1 MILFFGDP
9 KFKVF
14 AVLVTEELGLE
25 DIKKLSW
32 VLESDYIDSTEI
44 LEKFIGPKS
53 SMITPWSTNAVEITK
68 NMGLRNINRI
78 EEFTYLKKSERFDKM
93 INEKYQNLNQQIFD
107 NNISPENIHF
117 IDSISKYNDEQGLA
131 LDNFEISYL
140 ENLSK
145 KIGRKLSDSE
155 VYGFS
160 QVNSEHCRHKIFN
173 GKFIIDG
180 VEKKESLFDLIK
192 LTSKKN
198 KNFIISAYSDNVA
211 FISGPIIN
219 QFQPKRG
226 DKASYFITKEIE
238 SIISL
243 KAETHNF
250 PTTVEPYNGSATGSG
265 GEIRDRVA
273 GGTGSLPLV
282 GSAVYMTPYSRLNNK
297 KSWEKNI
304 KERNWKYQTPADILI
319 KASNGASDF
328 GNCFGQPLIVGS
340 LFTFEHKEKD
350 EILSYDKVIMLAGG
364 VGYGELKQSM
374 KGKPKKGDIIVLL
387 GGDNYRI
394 GMGGASVSST
404 DIGSYD
410 NSIELNAVQR
420 SNPEMQ
426 KRVTN
431 TIRSLFEMDKNPIV
445 SIHDHGAGGHLNCFS
460 ELVEDVGGE
469 IYLDSLPIGDPSL
482 SYKELIGN
490 ESQERIGLI
499 IREGDYDI
507 VKNIAERERA
517 PIYRVGKVTADKRFR
532 VLDRNNN
539 IETIDLEIDN
549 LFGDAPKKIITDI
562 TKKTQFSDFKYESEK
577 IYDYVESI
585 LSLESVACK
594 DWLTN
599 KVDRCVTGRV
609 AQQQTVGEI
618 QLPLSNCGVVS
629 LDYENYNGVATSI
642 GHSPISG
649 LINPSIGS
657 INSIGE
663 SLTNIIWAPLENGI
677 KSISLSANW
686 MWPCGNEGE
695 DSRLYKA
702 VNACSKFAIEL
713 GINIPTGKDSLS
725 MVQKYDDIKIK
736 SPGTVIISASGHCQ
750 DIRKVI
756 RPVLYKESGD
766 IYYIDLSFDKL
777 KLGGSSFAQT
787 QNKIGND
794 APTIKNAVKF
804 KDSFNLI
811 QDLIKSNKIKSGHD
825 ISSGGMIT
833 TLLEMCFSS
842 VSIGMDLNLTNVGC
856 NDIVKLFFSENH
868 GVIIQSNSNLKN
880 VFSKIGVVCHKIGK
894 LNNDGLLNIKNF
906 DNNFSF
912 NISKYRDIWYST
924 SKDFDKIQTKNN
936 KGIERFNNYK
946 NQPLNYIFPNDFN
959 GNINTNFDRTI
970 INAAV
975 IREKG
980 SNSEREMA
988 YLLSLAGFNVK
999 DIHMTDIISGKENL
1013 EDVQLLVAVGGFSN
1027 SDVLGSAKG
1036 WAGSF
1041 NHNPKAKNAITNFF
1055 KRKDTISLGVCNGC
1069 QLFIELG
1076 LINKDHSLKPK
1087 MKHNDSNKFECIFS
1101 SIDIVESPSIL
1112 LKGLEGTRLG
1122 VWSAHGEGKFDFP
1135 YPEEKYFIAAKYSYK
1150 TYPANPN
1157 GSKFNT
1163 AMLVSDDGRHL
1174 VMMPHIE
1181 RSLYP
1186 HNWAFYPD
1194 NRDDKYSPWIIVF
1207 NNAYNW
1213 LNSTNNN

>member
-9 KFKVF
+9 KLKVF
-14 AVLVTEELGLE
+14 VVEISEELSIE
-25 DIKKLSW
+25 NKKKLSW
-32 VLESDYIDSTEI
+32 ILDTEI
-44 LEKFIGPKS
+44 IESKEISLEFIGPKS

-68 NMGLRNINRI
+68 NMGLKDISRI
-78 EEFTYLKKSERFDKM
+78 EVFTNYNRAKNFDKM
-93 INEKYQNLNQQIFD
+93 INQKYKGLFQNIFD
-107 NNISPENIHF
+107 NHTNPTKINF
-117 IDSISKYNDEQGLA
+117 INSISNYNDQQGLA
-131 LDNFEISYL
+131 LDDFEVKYL
-140 ENLSK
+140 ENLSLK
-145 KIGRKLSDSE
+145 LGRKLSDSE

-180 VEKKESLFDLIK
+180 HEKNESLFDLIK

-198 KNFIISAYSDNVA
+198 KNSIVSAYSDNVA
-211 FISGPIIN
+211 FINGPLIN
-219 QFQPKRG
+219 QFQPSTG
-226 DKASYFITKEIE
+226 EVASYYINKEIK

-250 PTTVEPYNGSATGSG
+250 PTTVEPYNGAATGSG
-265 GEIRDRVA
+265 GEIRDRAA
-273 GGTGSLPLV
+273 GGTGSLPLI
-282 GSAVYMTPYSRLNNK
+282 GSAVYMTPYSRLNDK
-297 KSWEKNI
+297 KIWEKNI
-304 KERNWKYQTPADILI
+304 QERDWKYQTPSDILV

-340 LFTFEHKEKD
+340 LFTFEHKEG
-350 EILSYDKVIMLAGG
+350 ERIHSYDKVIMLAGG
-364 VGYGELKQSM
+364 VGYGELKQSI
-374 KGKPKKGDIIVLL
+374 KRKPKKGDTIVLL

-431 TIRSLFEMDKNPIV
+431 TIRSLFEMDENPIL

-460 ELVEDVGGE
+460 ELVEDIGGE
-469 IYLDSLPIGDPSL
+469 IYLDSLPMGDPSL

-499 IREGDYDI
+499 IREKDYEI
-507 VKNIAERERA
+507 LKNIAERERT
-517 PIYRVGKVTADKRFR
+517 PVYKVGKITADNKFR
-532 VLDRNNN
+532 VFDRNNG
-539 IETIDLEIDN
+539 IETINLEIDS
-549 LFGDAPKKIITDI
+549 LFGNTPKKIINDI
-562 TKKTQFSDFKYESEK
+562 TKKINFSSIEYNSKNIYE
-577 IYDYVESI
+577 YVENVLSI
-585 LSLESVACK
+585 ESVACK

-599 KVDRCVTGRV
+599 KVDRCVTGRI

-629 LDYENYNGVATSI
+629 LDYDNYNGIATSI

-663 SLTNIIWAPLENGI
+663 ALTNIIWAPLESGI
-677 KSISLSANW
+677 ESISMSANW

-695 DSRLYKA
+695 DSRLYSA
-702 VNACSKFAIEL
+702 VEVCSKFAIKL

-725 MVQKYDDIKIK
+725 MVQKYNDLKVI
-736 SPGTVIISASGHCQ
+736 SPGTVIISASGHCN
-750 DIRKVI
+750 DIKKVI
-756 RPVLYKESGD
+756 KPVLNKNID
-766 IYYIDLSFDKL
+766 DLYYINLSFDEF

-787 QNKIGND
+787 QNKVGSD
-794 APTIKNAVKF
+794 APTITNPKKF

-811 QDLIKSNKIKSGHD
+811 QDLIKTDKIKSGHD
-825 ISSGGMIT
+825 ISAGGIIT

-842 VSIGMDLNLTNVGC
+842 NNIGMNINLTKLGC
-856 NDIVKLFFSENH
+856 YDSTKLFFSENH
-868 GVIIQSNSNLKN
+868 GIIIQSESNLKN
-880 VFSKIGVVCHKIGK
+880 YFSKIDVDCFKIGNINHGDLLTIK
-894 LNNDGLLNIKNF
+894 NYDNNYTFNIK
-906 DNNFSF
+906 
-912 NISKYRDIWYST
+912 KYRDIWYKT
-924 SKDFDKIQTKNN
+924 SMDFDKIQTKNN
-936 KGIERFNNYK
+936 KALERFNNYK
-946 NQPLNYIFPNDFN
+946 NQPLNFIFPKDFD
-959 GNINTNFDRTI
+959 GNIKSNFKKNE

-988 YLLSLAGFNVK
+988 YMMSLAGFNVK
-999 DIHMTDIISGKENL
+999 DIHMTDIISGR
-1013 EDVQLLVAVGGFSN
+1013 EDLKDIQLLVAVGGFSN

-1041 NHNPKAKNAITNFF
+1041 IYNPRAKNAIKSFF
-1055 KRKDTISLGVCNGC
+1055 EREDTLSLGVCNGC

-1076 LINKDHSLKPK
+1076 LINVNHSDKPK
-1087 MKHNDSNKFECIFS
+1087 MKHNDSGKFECVFS
-1101 SIDIVESPSIL
+1101 TVDIIKSPSIML
-1112 LKGLEGTRLG
+1112 EGLEGSRLG
-1122 VWSAHGEGKFDFP
+1122 VWSAHGEGKFDLP
-1135 YPEEKYFIAAKYSYK
+1135 YSEEKYSIAAKYSYDC
-1150 TYPANPN
+1150 YPANPN

-1163 AMLVSDDGRHL
+1163 AMLVSDNGRHL

-1181 RSLYP
+1181 RSIYP
-1186 HNWAFYPD
+1186 HNWAFYPED
-1194 NRDDKYSPWIIVF
+1194 RNDKYSPWIKVF
-1207 NNAYNW
+1207 NNSYDW
-1213 LNSTNNN
+1213 LVKMNK

>member
-9 KFKVF
+9 KLKVF
-14 AVLVTEELGLE
+14 VVKVSVELSFE

-32 VLESDYIDSTEI
+32 VLESDFIELKEI
-44 LEKFIGPKS
+44 SEKFIGPKS
-53 SMITPWSTNAVEITK
+53 SMITPWSTNAVEITR
-68 NMGLRNINRI
+68 NMGIKDIDRI
-78 EEFTYLKKSERFDKM
+78 EVFINHKISEKFDKM
-93 INEKYQNLNQQIFD
+93 INQEYQNLNQHIFD
-107 NNISPENIHF
+107 NKSVPDRIHLIQNISE
-117 IDSISKYNDEQGLA
+117 YNDEQGLA
-131 LDNFEISYL
+131 LDDFEISYL

-145 KIGRKLSDSE
+145 KLGRRLSDSE

-180 VEKKESLFDLIK
+180 EEKNESLFDLIK

-198 KNFIISAYSDNVA
+198 KNFIVSAYSDNVA
-211 FISGPIIN
+211 FINGPMIT
-219 QFQPKRG
+219 QFQPREA
-226 DKASYFITKEIE
+226 DKSSYFIKKKIE

-250 PTTVEPYNGSATGSG
+250 PTTVEPYNGAATGSG
-265 GEIRDRVA
+265 GEIRDRAA
-273 GGTGSLPLV
+273 GGTGSLPLI
-282 GSAVYMTPYSRLNNK
+282 GSAVYMTPYSRLNDK
-297 KSWEKNI
+297 KIWEKNI
-304 KERNWKYQTPADILI
+304 KKRNWKYQTPSDILI

-340 LFTFEHKEKD
+340 LFTFEHKEGD
-350 EILSYDKVIMLAGG
+350 EIHSYDKVIMLAGG
-364 VGYGELKQSM
+364 VGYGELSQSM
-374 KGKPKKGDIIVLL
+374 KGKPKRGDIIVLL

-404 DIGSYD
+404 DTGSYD

-431 TIRSLFEMDKNPIV
+431 TIRSLFEMDENPIV

-460 ELVEDVGGE
+460 ELVEDTGGE

-490 ESQERIGLI
+490 ESQERIGII
-499 IREGDYDI
+499 IREEDYEI

-517 PIYRVGKVTADKRFR
+517 PIYKVGKVTGDKKFK
-532 VLDRNNN
+532 VFDRKNNT
-539 IETIDLEIDN
+539 ETIDLKIDS
-549 LFGDAPKKIITDI
+549 LFGDAPKKIISDT
-562 TKKTQFSDFKYESEK
+562 TKTTEYSEIKYFAEN
-577 IYDYVESI
+577 IYDYVESV

-599 KVDRCVTGRV
+599 KVDRCVTGRI

-629 LDYENYNGVATSI
+629 LDYDNYNGVATSI

-649 LINPSIGS
+649 LIDPSIGS

-663 SLTNIIWAPLENGI
+663 SLTNIVWAPLESGI

-695 DSRLYKA
+695 DSRLYDA
-702 VNACSKFAIEL
+702 VSACSRFAIEL

-725 MVQKYDDIKIK
+725 MVQKYDSMKVK
-736 SPGTVIISASGHCQ
+736 SPGTVIISASGHCE
-750 DIRKVI
+750 DIRKVVK
-756 RPVLYKESGD
+756 PVLNKNIGD
-766 IYYIDLSFDKL
+766 IYYIDMSFDEL

-787 QNKIGND
+787 QNKIGTNAPSIND
-794 APTIKNAVKF
+794 SNKF
-804 KDSFNLI
+804 KDAFNLV
-811 QDLIKSNKIKSGHD
+811 QNLIRANKIKSGHD

-833 TLLEMCFSS
+833 TLLELCFSS
-842 VSIGMDLNLTNVGC
+842 NKIGMDIDLTEIGC
-856 NDIVKLFFSENH
+856 SDTVKLFFSENAGLILQSDSDLNTDFSRL
-868 GVIIQSNSNLKN
+868 GVSC
-880 VFSKIGVVCHKIGK
+880 FKIGK
-894 LNNDGLLNIKNF
+894 INKDGLLNIKNF
-906 DNNFSF
+906 KSDFSF
-912 NISKYRDIWYST
+912 NIEKYRDIWFST
-924 SKDFDKIQTKNN
+924 SRDFDKIQTKNN
-936 KGIERFNNYK
+936 KGVERFENYK
-946 NQPLNYIFPNDFN
+946 EQPLNFLFPKDLNLN
-959 GNINTNFDRTI
+959 VNSNSKKNE

-988 YLLSLAGFNVK
+988 YAMHISGFDVR
-999 DIHMTDIISGKENL
+999 DVHMTDLISGKEDLN
-1013 EDVQLLVAVGGFSN
+1013 DIKFLVAVGGFSN

-1041 NHNPKAKNAITNFF
+1041 IYNEKANSSLKKFYE
-1055 KRKDTISLGVCNGC
+1055 RSDTLSLGVCNGC

-1076 LINKDHSLKPK
+1076 LLHPEHEIKPK
-1087 MKHNDSNKFECIFS
+1087 MKFNESNKFECIFTS
-1101 SIDIVESPSIL
+1101 VKIASNNSIMFKDFEDT
-1112 LKGLEGTRLG
+1112 ELG
-1122 VWSAHGEGKFDFP
+1122 IWSAHGEGRFSLPQK
-1135 YPEEKYFIAAKYSYK
+1135 EKDYNIIGKYSSSEFP
-1150 TYPANPN
+1150 TNPN
-1157 GSKFNT
+1157 GSDYDT
-1163 AMLVSDDGRHL
+1163 AIIASKDGRHIA
-1174 VMMPHIE
+1174 MMPHLE
-1181 RSLYP
+1181 RSTFPWNWGYYP
-1186 HNWAFYPD
+1186 NPK
-1194 NRDDKYSPWIIVF
+1194 NSDDISPWIYAFI
-1207 NNAYNW
+1207 NAYNW
-1213 LNSTNNN
+1213 LK

>member
-9 KFKVF
+9 KLKVF
-14 AVLVTEELGLE
+14 VVKVSEELSFE
-25 DIKKLSW
+25 DIKRLSW
-32 VLESDYIDSTEI
+32 VLESNFIELKEI
-44 LEKFIGPKS
+44 SEKFIGPKS
-53 SMITPWSTNAVEITK
+53 SMITPWSTNAVEITR
-68 NMGLRNINRI
+68 NMGIKDINRI
-78 EEFTYLKKSERFDKM
+78 EVFINHETSEKFDKM
-93 INEKYQNLNQQIFD
+93 INQEYENLNQHIFD
-107 NNISPENIHF
+107 NNTVPDRIQFIKNISE
-117 IDSISKYNDEQGLA
+117 YNDEQGLA
-131 LDNFEISYL
+131 LDDFEISYL

-145 KIGRKLSDSE
+145 KLGRKLSDSE

-173 GKFIIDG
+173 GKFIING
-180 VEKKESLFDLIK
+180 EEKNESLFDLIK

-198 KNFIISAYSDNVA
+198 KNFIVSAYSDNVA
-211 FISGPIIN
+211 FINGPRIT
-219 QFQPKRG
+219 QFQPRKA
-226 DKASYFITKEIE
+226 DKSSYFIKKEIE

-250 PTTVEPYNGSATGSG
+250 PTTVEPYNGAATGSG
-265 GEIRDRVA
+265 GEIRDRAA
-273 GGTGSLPLV
+273 GGTGSLPLI

-297 KSWEKNI
+297 KIWEKNI
-304 KERNWKYQTPADILI
+304 KKRNWKYQTPSDILI

-340 LFTFEHKEKD
+340 LFTFEHKEGD
-350 EILSYDKVIMLAGG
+350 EIHSYDKVIMLAGG
-364 VGYGELKQSM
+364 VGYGELSQSM

-404 DIGSYD
+404 DTGSYD

-431 TIRSLFEMDKNPIV
+431 TIRSLFEMDENPIV

-460 ELVEDVGGE
+460 ELVEDTGGE

-490 ESQERIGLI
+490 ESQERIGII
-499 IREGDYDI
+499 IREEDYEI

-517 PIYRVGKVTADKRFR
+517 PIYKVGKVTGDNKFK
-532 VLDRNNN
+532 VFDRKNN
-539 IETIDLEIDN
+539 IETIDLKIDS
-549 LFGDAPKKIITDI
+549 LFGDAPKKIISDTTKI
-562 TKKTQFSDFKYESEK
+562 TEFSEIKYSAEN
-577 IYDYVESI
+577 IYDYVEGV

-599 KVDRCVTGRV
+599 KVDRCVTGRI

-629 LDYENYNGVATSI
+629 LDYDNYNGVATSI
-642 GHSPISG
+642 GHSPITG

-663 SLTNIIWAPLENGI
+663 SLTNIIWAPLADGI

-695 DSRLYKA
+695 DSRLYDA
-702 VNACSKFAIEL
+702 VSACSRFAIEL

-725 MVQKYDDIKIK
+725 MVQKYDSIKVK
-736 SPGTVIISASGHCQ
+736 SPGTVIISASGHCE
-750 DIRKVI
+750 DVRKVVK
-756 RPVLYKESGD
+756 PVLNKNICD
-766 IYYIDLSFDKL
+766 IYYIDMSFDEL

-787 QNKIGND
+787 QNKIGTN
-794 APTIKNAVKF
+794 APTINDSKKF
-804 KDSFNLI
+804 KDTFDLV
-811 QDLIKSNKIKSGHD
+811 QDLIRANKIKSGHD

-833 TLLEMCFSS
+833 TLLELCFSS
-842 VSIGMDLNLTNVGC
+842 DKIGMDIDLTEIGC
-856 NDIVKLFFSENH
+856 SDTVKLFFSENA
-868 GVIIQSNSNLKN
+868 GLIIQSESDLNTA
-880 VFSKIGVVCHKIGK
+880 FSRIGVNCFKIGRINK
-894 LNNDGLLNIKNF
+894 DGLLNIKNF
-906 DNNFSF
+906 ESDFSF
-912 NISKYRDIWYST
+912 NIDKYRDVWFRT
-924 SKDFDKIQTKNN
+924 SRDFDKIQTKNN
-936 KGIERFNNYK
+936 KGVERFENYK
-946 NQPLNYIFPNDFN
+946 EQPLNFIFPKDLKV
-959 GNINTNFDRTI
+959 NINSNI
-970 INAAV
+970 KKNEINAAV

-988 YLLSLAGFNVK
+988 YMMSLAGFNVK
-999 DIHMTDIISGKENL
+999 DIHMTDIISGREDLK
-1013 EDVQLLVAVGGFSN
+1013 DVQLLVAVGGFSN

-1041 NHNPKAKNAITNFF
+1041 IHNPQAKNAITSFF
-1055 KRKDTISLGVCNGC
+1055 EREDTISLGVCNGC

-1076 LINKDHSLKPK
+1076 LINTDHSDKPK

-1101 SIDIVESPSIL
+1101 TVDIISSPSIML
-1112 LKGLEGTRLG
+1112 NGLEGSRLG

-1135 YPEEKYFIAAKYSYK
+1135 YSEDKYSIAAKYSYDS
-1150 TYPANPN
+1150 YPANPN

-1181 RSLYP
+1181 RSIHP
-1186 HNWAFYPD
+1186 HNWAFYPEER
-1194 NRDDKYSPWIIVF
+1194 NDKYSPWIKVF
-1207 NNAYNW
+1207 NNSYDW
-1213 LNSTNNN
+1213 LLNKNK

>member
-9 KFKVF
+9 KLKVF
-14 AVLVTEELGLE
+14 VVKVSEELSFE

-32 VLESDYIDSTEI
+32 VLESDFIELKEI
-44 LEKFIGPKS
+44 SEKFIGPKS
-53 SMITPWSTNAVEITK
+53 SMITPWSTNAVEITR
-68 NMGLRNINRI
+68 NMGIKDINRI
-78 EEFTYLKKSERFDKM
+78 EVFINHEISEKFDKM
-93 INEKYQNLNQQIFD
+93 INQEYENLNQHIFD
-107 NNISPENIHF
+107 NNTVPDTIHF
-117 IDSISKYNDEQGLA
+117 IQNISEYNDEQGLA
-131 LDNFEISYL
+131 LDDFEISYL

-145 KIGRKLSDSE
+145 KLERKLSDSE

-180 VEKKESLFDLIK
+180 EEKDESLFDLIK

-198 KNFIISAYSDNVA
+198 KNFIVSAYSDNVA
-211 FISGPIIN
+211 FINGPRIT
-219 QFQPKRG
+219 QFQPRKA
-226 DKASYFITKEIE
+226 DKSSYFIKKEIE

-250 PTTVEPYNGSATGSG
+250 PTTVEPYNGAATGSG
-265 GEIRDRVA
+265 GEIRDRAA
-273 GGTGSLPLV
+273 GGTGSLPLI

-297 KSWEKNI
+297 KIWEKNI
-304 KERNWKYQTPADILI
+304 KKRNWKYQTPSDILI

-340 LFTFEHKEKD
+340 LFTFEHKEGD
-350 EILSYDKVIMLAGG
+350 EIHSYDKVIMLAGG
-364 VGYGELKQSM
+364 VGYGELSQSM

-404 DIGSYD
+404 DTGSYD

-431 TIRSLFEMDKNPIV
+431 TIRSLFEMDENPIV

-460 ELVEDVGGE
+460 ELVEDTGGE

-490 ESQERIGLI
+490 ESQERIGII
-499 IREGDYDI
+499 IREEDYEI

-517 PIYRVGKVTADKRFR
+517 PIYKVGKVTGDNKFK
-532 VLDRNNN
+532 VFDRKNN
-539 IETIDLEIDN
+539 IETIDLKIDS
-549 LFGDAPKKIITDI
+549 LFGDAPKKIISDTTKI
-562 TKKTQFSDFKYESEK
+562 TEYSEIKYYAEN
-577 IYDYVESI
+577 IYDYVEGV

-599 KVDRCVTGRV
+599 KVDRCVTGRI

-629 LDYENYNGVATSI
+629 LDYDNYNGVATSI
-642 GHSPISG
+642 GHSPITG

-663 SLTNIIWAPLENGI
+663 SLTNIIWAPLANGI

-695 DSRLYKA
+695 DSRLYDA
-702 VNACSKFAIEL
+702 VSACSRFAIEL
-713 GINIPTGKDSLS
+713 GINVPTGKDSLS
-725 MVQKYDDIKIK
+725 MVQKYDSIKVK
-736 SPGTVIISASGHCQ
+736 SPGTVIISASGHC
-750 DIRKVI
+750 DDVRKVVK
-756 RPVLYKESGD
+756 PVLNKNIGD
-766 IYYIDLSFDKL
+766 IYYIDMSFDEL

-787 QNKIGND
+787 QNKIGTN
-794 APTIKNAVKF
+794 APTINDSKKF
-804 KDSFNLI
+804 KDAFDLV
-811 QDLIKSNKIKSGHD
+811 QDLIRANKIKSGHD

-833 TLLEMCFSS
+833 TLLELCFSS
-842 VSIGMDLNLTNVGC
+842 DKIGMDIDLTEIGC
-856 NDIVKLFFSENH
+856 SDTVKLFFSENA
-868 GVIIQSNSNLKN
+868 GLIIQSESDLNTD
-880 VFSKIGVVCHKIGK
+880 FSRIGVSCFKIGRINK
-894 LNNDGLLNIKNF
+894 DGLLNIKNF
-906 DNNFSF
+906 ESDFSF
-912 NISKYRDIWYST
+912 NIDKYRDVWFST
-924 SKDFDKIQTKNN
+924 SRDFDKIQTKNN
-936 KGIERFNNYK
+936 KGVERFENYK
-946 NQPLNYIFPNDFN
+946 EQPLNFIFPKDLKVNVN
-959 GNINTNFDRTI
+959 SNIKKNE

-988 YLLSLAGFNVK
+988 YMMSLAGFNVK
-999 DIHMTDIISGKENL
+999 DIHMTDIISGREDLK
-1013 EDVQLLVAVGGFSN
+1013 DVQLLVAVGGFSN

-1041 NHNPKAKNAITNFF
+1041 IHNPQAKNAITSFF
-1055 KRKDTISLGVCNGC
+1055 EREDTISLGVCNGC

-1076 LINKDHSLKPK
+1076 LINTDHSDKPK

-1101 SIDIVESPSIL
+1101 TVDIIPSPSIML
-1112 LKGLEGTRLG
+1112 NGLEGSRLG
-1122 VWSAHGEGKFDFP
+1122 VWSAHGEGKFDLP
-1135 YPEEKYFIAAKYSYK
+1135 YSEDKYSIAAKYSYDS
-1150 TYPANPN
+1150 YPANPN

-1181 RSLYP
+1181 RSIHP
-1186 HNWAFYPD
+1186 HNWAFYPEER
-1194 NRDDKYSPWIIVF
+1194 NDKYSPWIKVF
-1207 NNAYNW
+1207 NNSYDW
-1213 LNSTNNN
+1213 LLNKNK